1 MRLVYAFITTL
12 VLAAPAT
19 VLASVPRDDHDAAQ
33 TKRTVA
39 AAPDVVVELT
49 HQSGDVVVRGW
60 DRKEV
65 QASSDEAPRIELRQY
80 ESAAGAAEAG
90 AGAPPPPGGGVFFNS
105 PEEGGGAGG

>member
-1 MRLVYAFITTL
+1 MRLIYAFITTL

-90 AGAPPPPGGGVFFNS
+90 AGAPARRVEVFVINS
-105 PEEGGGAGG
+105 EDE